1 MKTTNPPFPL
11 VYSRSLLLIA
21 AGMMSLA
28 QPAHAQWM
36 GVGVTGGTGGTDFNT
51 PSNWVAD
58 GINGDF
64 TLNNST
70 ADIVLSG
77 NAAVSS
83 MDFRW
88 ATGGINLSIGGS
100 GTISLGGDMYLP
112 NASGANTVTI
122 GSGVTLNLGSF
133 SSARTFNDST
143 TGRGQLVVNGL
154 ITGTATGG
162 GQMIFGG
169 HQNYTATLNNTA
181 NSFDAPI
188 VLAGGNLKFT
198 SIGNVGAGPSALGS
212 ASTIASGTITL
223 QRNALL
229 NYVGSTNQSSDRS
242 LVFNAGAGPVG
253 LYHEGTGGNLTYS
266 SDMALGSYV
275 GSFRV
280 RALEAGATITLLG
293 KISNTAGG
301 AANLEANYGGG
312 VGTIVLQNTGND
324 YLGKTIVSRGVLEV
338 TKLANGGVVS
348 SIGASSNSADNLA
361 FGDYGNGRGTL
372 RYVGAGDSTDRL
384 FTMPRLGAIIESS
397 GTGALHFTN
406 TGFVS
411 TGTGYSG
418 VVHELTLGGTNT
430 DQNSFASLLA
440 DHVASSVTSSS
451 RVSKTGA
458 GTWNLTGTA
467 STYTGATLVQAG
479 VLGVSKFANGGSTS
493 SIGASSNA
501 ASNLIIYNGSTV
513 RYTGTGDT
521 TDRLFQ
527 ISNTSG
533 HDQTATLDASGTG
546 AISFTNIGNLT
557 YGSLN
562 QRRTLFLT
570 GTNTGNNTLAATIT
584 NNNSTTGAVSI
595 TKEGTGKWILTG
607 NNTYTGATRVNAG
620 TLIIN
625 GSTDAGSAVTVASG
639 ATLGG
644 SGVINGTVTVNG
656 SLAPGNSL
664 GTLTI
669 NNTVTWNGLA
679 GQAWKFELGAVSG
692 SSDFLSISGGFQKGT
707 GSNFSF
713 DFLGTGVQGTF
724 ILVEWGGS
732 TSFLASDFT
741 YGNLGSGLSGT
752 FSVVGNQLQMEVIP
766 EPSTCLLAGL
776 GLSLLLFSRR
786 RRLQQI

>member
-1 MKTTNPPFPL
+1 
-11 VYSRSLLLIA
+11 
-21 AGMMSLA
+21 MSLT
-28 QPAHAQWM
+28 QPLHAQWM
-36 GVGVTGGTGGTDFNT
+36 GAGVTGGTGGTDFNT

-58 GINGDF
+58 GINGSF
-64 TLNNST
+64 TLNSAT
-70 ADIVLSG
+70 ADIALSG
-77 NAAVSS
+77 NVSVGS
-83 MDFRW
+83 LDFRW
-88 ATGGINLSIGGS
+88 TTGGINLSIGGS
-100 GTISLGGDMYLP
+100 GTLSLGGDMYLP
-112 NASGANTVTI
+112 NASGTNIVTI
-122 GSGVTLNLGSF
+122 GSGVTLDLGSF
-133 SSARTFNDST
+133 SSSRTFNDST

-162 GQMIFGG
+162 GQMVFGG
-169 HQNYTATLNNTA
+169 HQNFVATLNNTA

-188 VLAGGNLKFT
+188 VIAGGNLKFT
-198 SIGNVGAGPSALGS
+198 SIGNVGAGASSLGS
-212 ASTIASGTITL
+212 AGTIASGTITL
-223 QRNALL
+223 QRNAIL
-229 NYVGSTNQSSDRS
+229 NYVGSTNQSSDRA
-242 LVFNAGAGPVG
+242 LVFNPGAGPVG
-253 LYHEGTGGNLTYS
+253 LYHDGTGGTLTYS
-266 SDMALGSYV
+266 SDIALGAYA
-275 GSFRV
+275 GTFRV
-280 RALEAGATITLLG
+280 RAMEAGATITLLG

-301 AANLEANYGGG
+301 AAILDANSGGG
-312 VGTIVLQNTGND
+312 VGTVILQNVGND
-324 YLGKTIVSRGVLEV
+324 YLGKTTVTRGVLEV
-338 TKLANGGVVS
+338 TKLANGGVAS
-348 SIGASSNSADNLA
+348 SIGASSNSADNLT
-361 FGDYGNGRGTL
+361 FGEYGTGRGTL
-372 RYVGAGDSTDRL
+372 RYVGTGDSTDRL

-418 VVHELTLGGTNT
+418 VVHDLTLGGSNT

-440 DHVASSVTSSS
+440 DHVVSGVTSSS

-458 GTWNLTGTA
+458 GTWNLTGSA
-467 STYTGATLVQAG
+467 STYTGATLVQGG
-479 VLGVSKFANGGSTS
+479 VLGVGTFADGGSAS

-501 ASNLIIYNGSTV
+501 ASNLIIYNGGTL
-513 RYTGTGDT
+513 RYIGTGNT

-527 ISNTSG
+527 ISNTSS

-546 AISFTNIGNLT
+546 AISFTNTGNLT

-562 QRRTLFLT
+562 QRRTLILT
-570 GTNTGNNTLAATIT
+570 GTSTANNTLAATIT
-584 NNNSTTGAVSI
+584 NNNSATGAVSI
-595 TKEGTGKWILTG
+595 TKEGAGKWILTG
-607 NNTYTGATRVNAG
+607 SNTYTGATRVNAG

-669 NNTVTWNGLA
+669 NNTVAWNGLA

-692 SSDFLSISGGFQKGT
+692 NSDFLSISGGFQKGT

-713 DFLGTGVQGTF
+713 DFLGTGVLGTF
-724 ILVEWGGS
+724 VLVEWGGS

-752 FSVVGNQLQMEVIP
+752 FSIVGNQLQMEVIP
-766 EPSTCLLAGL
+766 EPCTGLLASL
-776 GLSLLLFSRR
+776 GLSLLLFGRR
-786 RRLQQI
+786 FRSQKI